1 MKGDKS
7 LNRLSIR
14 SQDEAQKTIA
24 GLYKDLERRIIASPP
39 GQCPV
44 DLAVSFLRLCH
55 SQSCG
60 KCVPCRVG
68 IRQLQDMMEN
78 ILDLDT
84 QCDMYDLEI
93 LERTA
98 KAIAISADCAIG
110 SEAAN
115 MVLRGLQGYR
125 EDYEYH
131 IKYNT
136 CSPKIRESAQ
146 PVPCVRTCPANVDIP
161 GYIALVKHQRYAD
174 AVSLIRKDNPF
185 PTVCALICEHPCEMR
200 CRRSLVDAPINIRG
214 MKRYAVDNCGENVP
228 VPPKMDDTGKRIAII
243 GGGPSGLT
251 AAYYLAIMGHKPTI
265 FEKRAQLG
273 GMLRYGIPSYRLP
286 RERLQWDIDAIL
298 STGVEVKLNYDI
310 STKEAMQDLRD
321 NYDATYISI
330 GSHNAKNL
338 GIPGEFAKGVIP
350 AVEMLRGIGDD
361 AMPDFKN
368 KSVAVIGGGNVAM
381 DVART
386 AKRLGASEVTIIYRR
401 RRVDMTALPDEVAGA
416 VAEGCEL
423 VQLKAPARIDTDTH
437 GNVTALWAK
446 PQIVGMADES
456 GRPRPLD
463 ANGPEEKIPCQIIIS
478 AIGQATDIRFFEEF
492 GIPVFR
498 GNIKAGNSSVVDEV
512 PGTYAGGD
520 CVTGPSTVINAVA
533 AGKVAAANIDT
544 YLGYHHEMSVDID
557 IPLPDHQDD
566 IPYGRVELKERFAR
580 VRGNDF
586 DAVEEP
592 MSFEEAMQECS
603 RCLRCDYHGY
613 GAFRGGRE
621 ERW

>member
-1 MKGDKS
+1 M
-7 LNRLSIR
+7 NRLSIR

-78 ILDLDT
+78 ILNLDT

-185 PTVCALICEHPCEMR
+185 PTVCALICEHTCEMR

-386 AKRLGASEVTIIYRR
+386 AKRLGASEVTIVYRR

>member
-1 MKGDKS
+1 M
-7 LNRLSIR
+7 NRLSIR

-78 ILDLDT
+78 ILNLDT
-84 QCDMYDLEI
+84 QCDMHDLTI
-93 LERTA
+93 LENTA
-98 KAIAISADCAIG
+98 KAIAVSADCAIG

-115 MVLRGLQGYR
+115 MVLRGLKGYR

-136 CSPKIRESAQ
+136 CSPSIRESAQ

-214 MKRYAVDNCGENVP
+214 MKRYAVDNCGESVP
-228 VPPKMDDTGKRIAII
+228 VPPKMDDTGKRVAII

-298 STGVEVKLNYDI
+298 STGVEVKLNTDI
-310 STKEAMQDLRD
+310 STKEVMEDLRD

-386 AKRLGASEVTIIYRR
+386 AKRLGASEVTIVYRR

-512 PGTYAGGD
+512 PGTYAGGE

-613 GAFRGGRE
+613 GSFRGGRE

>member
-1 MKGDKS
+1 M
-7 LNRLSIR
+7 NRLSIR

-24 GLYKDLERRIIASPP
+24 GLYKDLERRIIASPQ

-78 ILDLDT
+78 ILNLDT

-386 AKRLGASEVTIIYRR
+386 AKRLGASEVTIVYRR

>member
-1 MKGDKS
+1 M
-7 LNRLSIR
+7 NRLSIR
-14 SQDEAQKTIA
+14 SQDEAQKTIE

-78 ILDLDT
+78 ILNLDT
-84 QCDMYDLEI
+84 TCDMHDLTI
-93 LERTA
+93 LENTA
-98 KAIAISADCAIG
+98 KAIAVSADCAIG

-115 MVLRGLQGYR
+115 MVLRGLKGYR

-136 CSPKIRESAQ
+136 CSPKIREAAQ
-146 PVPCVRTCPANVDIP
+146 PVPCMRTCPANVDIP

-185 PTVCALICEHPCEMR
+185 PTVCALICEHPCELR

-214 MKRYAVDNCGENVP
+214 MKRFAVDNCGDNVP
-228 VPPKMDDTGKRIAII
+228 VPPKMDDTGKRVAII

-298 STGVEVKLNYDI
+298 SAGVEVKLNSDI
-310 STKEAMQDLRD
+310 SSKEVMQEIRD

-386 AKRLGASEVTIIYRR
+386 AKRLGASEVTIVYRR

-423 VQLKAPARIDTDTH
+423 VQLKAPARIDTDAH

-498 GNIKAGNSSVVDEV
+498 GNIKAANTSVVDEV

-533 AGKVAAANIDT
+533 AGKVAAANIDN